1 MEHHAVKHTALHRR
15 HLDLGARMGE
25 FAGYMM
31 PLWYSSIKEE
41 HEAVRNGV
49 GLFDLS
55 HMGEFFITGP
65 QAFDLCQHLTC
76 NDLRRIGDGQC
87 QYTLFPTPEGG
98 TVDDLI
104 VYQQTP
110 ESYMMVVNASNID
123 KDYAWVTKHN
133 RFDCKVENASE
144 AHSLVAV
151 QGPKTNALLE
161 AFGIKGIAAMPQFT
175 WKRMKLHSRNLI
187 VCGTGYTG
195 ERGFEIIVANEDAGW
210 LWDALMKVGEQF
222 GVKPIGLG
230 ARDTL
235 RLEMAYS
242 LYGQELDDET
252 SALEAG
258 LAWYVRTGVDF
269 IGVEKLREQ
278 EQAGPGRKV
287 VGLVVTEEKR
297 SAAPRH
303 GAPVYSAEGE
313 DIGEVTSGS
322 FSPSLEKGIALASLK
337 KGYWEPGMQVQ
348 IEIRG
353 RRMNAEIVNLPF
365 YRKPKP
371 KKKAKAK

>member
-1 MEHHAVKHTALHRR
+1 MAMEHHSVKHTALHTR
-15 HLDLGARMGE
+15 HVNLGARMGE
-25 FAGYMM
+25 FAGFMM

-41 HEAVRNGV
+41 HDAVRNGV

-55 HMGEFFITGP
+55 HMGEFFINGP
-65 QAFDLCQHLTC
+65 QAFDLCQYLTC
-76 NDLRRIGDGQC
+76 NDVRRIGDGQC

-104 VYQQTP
+104 VYQQNP

-123 KDYAWVTKHN
+123 KDFAWVTKHN
-133 RFDCKVENASE
+133 RFDCTVENQSDDY
-144 AHSLVAV
+144 SLVAV
-151 QGPKTNALLE
+151 QGPNTDALLE
-161 AFGIKGIAAMPQFT
+161 AFGFKNISAMSQFT
-175 WKRMKLHSRNLI
+175 WKRTKLHNRSVIL
-187 VCGTGYTG
+187 CGTGYTG

-210 LWDALMKVGEQF
+210 LWDGLMKVGEQF

-242 LYGQELDDET
+242 LYGNELDDNT

-258 LAWYVRTGVDF
+258 LPFYVRTGPEF
-269 IGVEKLREQ
+269 IGVDVLRRQEQ
-278 EQAGPGRKV
+278 EGVTRKV
-287 VGLVVTEEKR
+287 CGLVVTEEKR

-303 GAPVYSAEGE
+303 GAPVYSSEGE

-322 FSPSLEKGIALASLK
+322 FSPSLDKGIALASLK
-337 KGYWEPGMQVQ
+337 KGYWEPGMHVQ

-365 YRKPKP
+365 YRKPK
-371 KKKAKAK
+371 KKSKS